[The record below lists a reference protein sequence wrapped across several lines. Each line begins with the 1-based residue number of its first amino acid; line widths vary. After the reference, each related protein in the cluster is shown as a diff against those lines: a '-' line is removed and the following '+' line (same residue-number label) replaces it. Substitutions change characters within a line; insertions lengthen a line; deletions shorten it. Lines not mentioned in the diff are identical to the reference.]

1 MRFDTKL
8 IHSAQTPDAA
18 TGAVNVPIYLSSTFE
33 QPAPDRNRGYVYS
46 RTANPTRSVL
56 ERTLAE
62 LESGRVGLAFSSGM
76 GAFATLLAHFPGN
89 SRVIA
94 TDDLYGGTWR
104 LLEHYRRQYRMQ
116 VDYIDTTRPEL
127 VREALETG
135 PTALVF
141 LESPT
146 NPLMHVVD
154 LRAVTRLA
162 HRAHAIVGVDNTFA
176 SPALQRP
183 LEFGADLVLH
193 STTKYLGGHSD
204 VVGGAI
210 VTRERK
216 LGERLRWL
224 QNAAGAVPSPFD
236 SFLVLRGLHTL
247 GVRMRAHEASA
258 RAVVRRL
265 EPSSAVQ
272 AVHYPGL
279 RSHPQHALAK
289 RQMHGFGG
297 MVSFELRGGLPAA
310 RRFLKRLRIF
320 TLAES
325 LGGVESL
332 VDLPALMT
340 HASVAKE
347 VREARGISDGLI
359 RLSCGIEDPKDLA
372 EDIAAALEAV

>member
-1 MRFDTKL
+1 
-8 IHSAQTPDAA
+8 
-18 TGAVNVPIYLSSTFE
+18 
-33 QPAPDRNRGYVYS
+33 
-46 RTANPTRSVL
+46 
-56 ERTLAE
+56 
-62 LESGRVGLAFSSGM
+62 
-76 GAFATLLAHFPGN
+76 
-89 SRVIA
+89 
-94 TDDLYGGTWR
+94 
-104 LLEHYRRQYRMQ
+104 
-116 VDYIDTTRPEL
+116 
-127 VREALETG
+127 
-135 PTALVF
+135 
-141 LESPT
+141 
-146 NPLMHVVD
+146 MHVVD